1 MIYTE
6 YTWEILGYCQEL
18 EFSLYYLLLPYLLL
32 IVNLIFFTLSCVTNP
47 GTITKANELLLLQ
60 VYEFDEVMFPKNMK
74 CSTCDL
80 RKPARS
86 KHCSV
91 CNRCVHRFDHH
102 CVWVNNCIGAWNTR
116 YFLLYLLTLTTS
128 AATMAVVST
137 VFLVQL
143 VVVSDFYLETY
154 VDDLGHF
161 QVVDTVFL
169 IQYLFLTFPR
179 IVFLLGFVMVLTF
192 LLGGYLCFALY
203 LAATNQTTNEWYK
216 GDRACA
222 AKEVL
227 YHLDIYFS
235 SQLQSAPLP
244 IVDKG
249 PVELLEEFVF
259 QVPKERGA
267 QPKRTPV
274 VYCVRLARALV
285 DDYCC
290 LVPGSVQTL
299 KQIFSAS
306 PRFCCQFITSV
317 TALYDLASD
326 DLIPPLDLLEVIVNW
341 IFEDPRLILI
351 TFLNTPIAAN
361 LPIGFLELTPLTG
374 LIRWCVKAPLAY
386 KRKKKP
392 SLSNGHVAPKV
403 TKDSGGMDRDSHL
416 LYSKLHLSVLQVLM
430 MLQVHLTEKNL
441 YGRLGLILFDHMVP
455 LVEEINRLADEL
467 NPLNASQEIEL
478 SLDRLAQALQVAMAS
493 GALLCTRVPSPG
505 ACLDAACQGNLL
517 EPVCPDPS
525 PCVRS
530 LLQLVIS
537 GPVQQ
542 SPHAALP
549 PGFYP
554 HIHTPPLGYGAVPA
568 HPAAHPAL
576 PTHPGHTFIS
586 GMTFPFRPIR

>member
-1 MIYTE
+1 MVKSTSGGSE
-6 YTWEILGYCQEL
+6 RNAESAREPGQGQSGPALAVGRALGAGPGAGSTWDRGTPLTARAARGRPPESAPGPRPALGPCGPP
-18 EFSLYYLLLPYLLL
+18 SP
-32 IVNLIFFTLSCVTNP
+32 C
-47 GTITKANELLLLQ
+47 
-60 VYEFDEVMFPKNMK
+60 
-74 CSTCDL
+74 
-80 RKPARS
+80 PAFGR
-86 KHCSV
+86 
-91 CNRCVHRFDHH
+91 R
-102 CVWVNNCIGAWNTR
+102 
-116 YFLLYLLTLTTS
+116 S
-128 AATMAVVST
+128 AARRR
-137 VFLVQL
+137 L
-143 VVVSDFYLETY
+143 
-154 VDDLGHF
+154 
-161 QVVDTVFL
+161 
-169 IQYLFLTFPR
+169 PR
-179 IVFLLGFVMVLTF
+179 L
-192 LLGGYLCFALY
+192 
-203 LAATNQTTNEWYK
+203 LAAPQSDLWAPAGRRQRRWHPEQAGSRQRQAGK
-216 GDRACA
+216 RAGAAAQARVAPLCLHGQRLGPGPRAEVRRARRGGRGGRIMSDIRHSLLRRDALSA

-259 QVPKERGA
+259 QVPKERSA

-274 VYCVRLARALV
+274 VYCVRLAKALV

-290 LVPGSVQTL
+290 LVPGSIQTL

-317 TALYDLASD
+317 TALYDLSSD
-326 DLIPPLDLLEVIVNW
+326 DLIPPMDLLEMIVTW

-361 LPIGFLELTPLTG
+361 LPIGFLELTPLVG

-386 KRKKKP
+386 KRRKKP
-392 SLSNGHVAPKV
+392 PLSNGHVSNKV
-403 TKDSGGMDRDSHL
+403 TKDPGVGMDRDSHL

-430 MLQVHLTEKNL
+430 TLQLHLTEKNL
-441 YGRLGLILFDHMVP
+441 YGRLGLVLFDHMVP

-493 GALLCTRVPSPG
+493 GALLCTRDDLRTLCSRLPH
-505 ACLDAACQGNLL
+505 NN
-517 EPVCPDPS
+517 
-525 PCVRS
+525 

-586 GMTFPFRPIR
+586 GVTFPFRPIR